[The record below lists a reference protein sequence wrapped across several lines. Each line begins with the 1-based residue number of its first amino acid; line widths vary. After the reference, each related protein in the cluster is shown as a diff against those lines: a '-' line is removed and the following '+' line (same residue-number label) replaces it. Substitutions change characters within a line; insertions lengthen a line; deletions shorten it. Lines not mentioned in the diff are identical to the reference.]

1 MTHSKKWFHALAAAG
16 ILLTATVAVAD
27 DRSDWNTTMN
37 VKLALLNKLGSDALH
52 IDVDTK
58 GGNVNLSGT
67 VNKRETKEL
76 ATTVSKSVKGVSMID
91 NDLELASTVNNPNQV
106 GAAVGE
112 AEAEVKDAMLE
123 TQIRFALLD
132 KLGSEGTKVGTEAA
146 SGVVTLEFEK
156 DWSAARRQE
165 AVAAVKGLDGV
176 HKVVTIDK
184 RS

>member
-1 MTHSKKWFHALAAAG
+1 MNRKNWISGLA
-16 ILLTATVAVAD
+16 VAVALFAASAAFAD
-27 DRSDWNTTMN
+27 DKSDWTTTMN

-58 GGNVNLSGT
+58 AGDVNLAGT
-67 VNKRETKEL
+67 VSKRETKEL
-76 ATTVSKSVKGVSMID
+76 ATTVAKSVKGVGLID
-91 NDLELASTVNNPNQV
+91 NDLELASTANNPNQV

-132 KLGSEGTKVGTEAA
+132 KLGSEGVKVGTEAA

-156 DWSAARRQE
+156 GWNSARRQE
-165 AVAAVKGLDGV
+165 AIAAVKGLDGV
-176 HKVVTIDK
+176 HKVVSIDK
-184 RS
+184 KG